1 MTVQA
6 LLAAWSEKR
15 WVRLSAHL
23 LRWLIPIALLGFIG
37 WRLSGLGWREIW
49 QARPASLVF
58 YLLLVGQFFIQPLG
72 DLLIYRNLWRPHAP
86 PFAVILRKRFLN
98 SAIFDYTGEV
108 FFFLWAQKTLKLPKR
123 MIVHAIK
130 DSNVL
135 SAGAALTMVWLIAL
149 ALLLLGGL
157 RIPRMFESHG
167 WFYVLVGSLPF
178 FLCATLFFAHRK
190 VTALS
195 RRQIAQ
201 TFGIHFLRCLLV
213 LTVEFG
219 LWMFSGAL
227 PTAVACLQYVA
238 LRLVVTRLPFV
249 PNKDL
254 VYVGVGIAAAGMADV
269 AVTPVATVLVV
280 IAAADMILACAV
292 AGVPWAFDY
301 FFGAGRR
308 GRADA

>member
-1 MTVQA
+1 MTAQA

-15 WVRLSAHL
+15 WVRWSAHL
-23 LRWLIPIALLGFIG
+23 LRWLIPIVLLGFVG
-37 WRLSGLGWREIW
+37 WRLTELGWAEIW
-49 QARPASLVF
+49 QARPSSLVF
-58 YLLLVGQFFIQPLG
+58 YLMLVAQFFIQPLG

-108 FFFLWAQKTLKLPKR
+108 FFFLWAQKTLNLPRR

-157 RIPRMFESHG
+157 RIPQMFESHG
-167 WFYVLVGSLPF
+167 WFYALVGCLPF
-178 FLCATLFFAHRK
+178 FLCATLFFAHRR
-190 VTALS
+190 VTVLS

-219 LWMFSGAL
+219 LWVASGAL
-227 PTAVACLQYVA
+227 PTAIACLQYVA

-254 VYVGVGIAAAGMADV
+254 VYVGVGIAAAGMANV
-269 AVTPVATVLVV
+269 AVTPVATVLVI
-280 IAAADMILACAV
+280 IAAADMILACTV

-308 GRADA
+308 SRADA